1 MFSCSPSCMGRMK
14 LSSHQ
19 PPAGPRLMIL
29 IALLLPIA
37 MASALPA
44 SVTFAIPSFFLNGL
58 LYGQTESVVTL
69 MLGIA
74 FTCGAILAWKTRSYA
89 FSIPV
94 LGISFLATFAPF
106 IALAWASS
114 AWA

>member
-1 MFSCSPSCMGRMK
+1 MHAVFDGRMK
-14 LSSHQ
+14 LPLH
-19 PPAGPRLMIL
+19 PPPTGPRVMIL
-29 IALLLPIA
+29 LALLLPIA
-37 MASALPA
+37 MAWALPA
-44 SVTFAIPSFFLNGL
+44 AVTFAIPSFFLNGL

-74 FTCGAILAWKTRSYA
+74 FASGAVLAWNTRSYA

-106 IALAWASS
+106 IALAWVSS